1 MRHPKMQ
8 DNLNEASLFIAG
20 YREMSCLVLLPSKQ
34 ELIFENF
41 TYVIK
46 NIVLSITL
54 VFIIY
59 LFIMYL
65 FIKVCLENEPDC
77 IYHQIN
83 V

>member
-46 NIVLSITL
+46 EHCFANHSCIY
-54 VFIIY
+54 Y
-59 LFIMYL
+59 LFIYYV
-65 FIKVCLENEPDC
+65 FI
-77 IYHQIN
+77 Y
-83 V
+83 